1 MQARGTRAQHGAAPA
16 WNSLVRVEDT
26 AGTSDARQPPFPPCL
41 LLEQVTSARTHATLL
56 PGGARGSE
64 QERAPSQL
72 RGTRTGARA
81 HGQTAV
87 SAGLP
92 PELYVFVSKIW
103 FAHQWLWGPG
113 THVITEPFPG
123 ISLPPTCAAWLFS
136 APPPPRHP
144 PELKPGQSGVAPQ
157 SRVCVFACGSPAP
170 CVWPGRAL
178 SGLQLAAAVEE
189 TGW

>member
-1 MQARGTRAQHGAAPA
+1 MPVAR
-16 WNSLVRVEDT
+16 
-26 AGTSDARQPPFPPCL
+26 AGDL
-41 LLEQVTSARTHATLL
+41 RTHATLL

-64 QERAPSQL
+64 QERAPSRL

-103 FAHQWLWGPG
+103 FVHQCLWGPG
-113 THVITEPFPG
+113 AHVTEPFPG
-123 ISLPPTCAAWLFS
+123 ILLPPTCAAWLFS
-136 APPPPRHP
+136 APPPSPHP

-157 SRVCVFACGSPAP
+157 SRVCVFACGSPVP

-178 SGLQLAAAVEE
+178 SGLQLAAAVGE
-189 TGW
+189 TAGSGIPVSGVGGWDESVSLRSLVGATRPPGACAPPG